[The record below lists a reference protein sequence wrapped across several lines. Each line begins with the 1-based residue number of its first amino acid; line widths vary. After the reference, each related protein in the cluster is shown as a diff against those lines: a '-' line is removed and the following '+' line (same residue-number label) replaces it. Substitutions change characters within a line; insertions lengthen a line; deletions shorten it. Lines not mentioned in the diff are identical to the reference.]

1 LRVKGR
7 AERSVIDGLAPKLA
21 LVFGLLLTGML
32 TAMVHLLGGRLRQA
46 HALAD
51 GMTAELARL
60 AAVARHTSNAV
71 VITDLTRRIIWV
83 NQAFERITGFSHDEV
98 IGQSPGTLLQSQQTD
113 RSEIARMRAA
123 LQAEVPFRGK
133 LINIAKN
140 GAAYWIELEIQPL
153 RDAAGVLTGFMAIE
167 SDITERKRT
176 EAELQ
181 ANQAFLHNTGRVA
194 GVGGWEFDLAGQTL
208 HWSAQA
214 GAILGLEPGAKPTL
228 DGVLA
233 HFGPD
238 ARAAIDRAVAA
249 GFEGAMA
256 WEIELAARTEQG
268 REIWVR
274 VAAEGLFADDGAVRI
289 VGAIQDITELLRA
302 KQAAES
308 ANVAKSE
315 FLANISHE
323 LRTPLQSVLGFSE
336 LGRLKAEGQPQLQ
349 RMFGEINAGGGRMLH
364 LVNALLDVAHIDS
377 ASGAMQRLP
386 CDLGEQAREVV
397 QALQP
402 QADQTG
408 VRIEGADS
416 LPALVVVGDVQRL
429 QQVLRHVLLNALR
442 VAPAGSAVTIDASES
457 DARQVVLRVHDAGPG
472 IAADELEAIFDA
484 FVLSSRMRD
493 GSGGVGLGLTLC
505 RKIMAALGGS
515 ITAASAPGE
524 GALLRITLPRAAAA
538 LTPLAAQVVAEPEAP
553 QRAAAEAAASTEAV
567 TA

>member
-1 LRVKGR
+1 MQTLT
-7 AERSVIDGLAPKLA
+7 LASAMPWLLFA
-21 LVFGLLLTGML
+21 FGLLAG
-32 TAMVHLLGGRLRQA
+32 TAVASVLWGQA
-46 HALAD
+46 ARRANAEALAREMMAQMD
-51 GMTAELARL
+51 RMALVVHR
-60 AAVARHTSNAV
+60 TSNAV
-71 VITDLTRRIIWV
+71 IITNVQRRITWV
-83 NQAFERITGFSHDEV
+83 NQGFERITGYSASEA
-98 IGQSPGTLLQSQQTD
+98 IGRTPASLLQFAGTDPQTV
-113 RSEIARMRAA
+113 ARMREA
-123 LQAEVPFRGK
+123 LNAGDCFHGELQNRGK
-133 LINIAKN
+133 S
-140 GAAYWIELEIQPL
+140 GREYWLAVEIQPL
-153 RDAAGVLTGFMAIE
+153 HSPEGELSGFMAIQ

-194 GVGGWEFDLAGQTL
+194 GVGGWEFDLAAQTL

-214 GAILGLEPGAKPTL
+214 AAILGLEPGAKPTL

-233 HFGPD
+233 HFGTE
-238 ARAAIDRAVAA
+238 ARAAIDRAAA
-249 GFEGAMA
+249 EGFEGAMA
-256 WEIELAARTEQG
+256 WEIELPARTEEG

-323 LRTPLQSVLGFSE
+323 LRTPLQSVIGFSE
-336 LGRLKAEGQPQLQ
+336 LGRLKTEGQPQLN

-397 QALQP
+397 QSLQP
-402 QADQTG
+402 QADQTD
-408 VRIEGADS
+408 VRIEGADR
-416 LPALVVVGDVQRL
+416 LPALVVVGDAQRL

-442 VAPAGSAVTIDASES
+442 VAPAGSPITIDARES

-515 ITAASAPGE
+515 ITAASEPGQ
-524 GALLRITLPRAAAA
+524 GAVFRIALPRAAAA
-538 LTPLAAQVVAEPEAP
+538 LPQPVSEVEAEDQAP
-553 QRAAAEAAASTEAV
+553 HHAAAETAASGEAV